1 MSVVIEALKKYLA
14 RKEDIDEPAGNQPFV
29 TLTRLDGATSH
40 EVARAIIARLDD
52 LPDKGWNRGWE
63 LLDIQ
68 LCAWL
73 IKEGRVP
80 ATLESLVAEHYGE
93 GKLCQMFYEMLVGEP
108 EQQELC
114 RKVGD
119 VTRFLLKTG
128 RTVVVGSAA
137 APEASALRGPGVRI
151 RLVASEAFRV
161 ARVVAAQQ
169 VTPDAARKML
179 QTQDAERA
187 RLLREHYRREID
199 DVTLYDA
206 SFLADRLT
214 PREIARMVVEMLTIR
229 VDAQAKRVPLSATQ
243 IISLA

>member
-1 MSVVIEALKKYLA
+1 MSMVIEALKKYLA
-14 RKEDIDEPAGNQPFV
+14 RKEDLDEPAGNQPFV

-40 EVARAIIARLDD
+40 EVARAIVARLDD

-63 LLDIQ
+63 LLDLQ

-80 ATLESLVAEHYGE
+80 ATMEELVAEHYGE
-93 GKLCQMFYEMLVGEP
+93 GKLHQMFYEMLVGEP

-137 APEASALRGPGVRI
+137 APEAASLKGPGVRI
-151 RLVASEAFRV
+151 RLVASEPFRV
-161 ARVVAAQQ
+161 ARIVAAQS
-169 VTPDAARKML
+169 VTPEAARKSL
-179 QTQDAERA
+179 HAQDLERA

-199 DVTLYDA
+199 DITLYDA
-206 SFLADRLT
+206 SFLADRQS
-214 PREIARMVVEMLTIR
+214 PREIARIVVEMLHIR
-229 VDAQAKRVPLSATQ
+229 VDAQAKRAPLSATQ
-243 IISLA
+243 VISLA